1 MHITFI
7 LDDRVC
13 AFTARVGTSIK
24 NLAVKGRVVFNTVVS
39 NQGLGYTASTFTAPR
54 GGIYM
59 FDWTILPWQGS
70 NAHTTLTLELMRFWK
85 VCSIL

>member
-13 AFTARVGTSIK
+13 AFNARVRTSIK
-24 NLAVKGRVVFNTVVS
+24 NLAVKGRVIFNTVVS
-39 NQGLGYTASTFTAPR
+39 NQGLGYIASTGIFTALR
-54 GGIYM
+54 RGIYM

-70 NAHTTLTLELMRFWK
+70 NAHTTLTLNEGFQSWN
-85 VCSIL
+85 

>member
-13 AFTARVGTSIK
+13 AFNARVGTSIK
-24 NLAVKGRVVFNTVVS
+24 ILPLRD
-39 NQGLGYTASTFTAPR
+39 GLYLIQSFRTKDWDIPRLPESTAPR

-70 NAHTTLTLELMRFWK
+70 NAHTTLTLNEGFLSWN
-85 VCSIL
+85 

>member
-13 AFTARVGTSIK
+13 AFNARVGTSIK

-39 NQGLGYTASTFTAPR
+39 NQGLGYTAST
-54 GGIYM
+54 GIH
-59 FDWTILPWQGS
+59 S
-70 NAHTTLTLELMRFWK
+70 
-85 VCSIL
+85 S